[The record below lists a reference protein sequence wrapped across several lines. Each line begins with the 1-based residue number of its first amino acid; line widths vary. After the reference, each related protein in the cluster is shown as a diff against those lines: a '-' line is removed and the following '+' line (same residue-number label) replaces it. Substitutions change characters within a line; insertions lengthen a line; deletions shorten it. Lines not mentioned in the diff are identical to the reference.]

1 MNMIIAMQED
11 LTVLSTWAPLVLRQ
25 GAQANPDDLADI
37 IRRRSRVEQWVADL
51 AEGGD
56 MTPFYLLLR
65 ADRACAEYVHGL
77 LYLNR
82 ERAEEAARAG
92 AQDVGGGWGLNACA
106 WWGVH
111 EWGLVREGRLGHWAG
126 QIAQA
131 YGEEVHE
138 AEVLQAFHEL
148 SDYRG
153 DEYVN
158 QFFFDSNENW
168 REYIDTEDRSYLY
181 RAIIDRR
188 SRALGSGDPTPS

>member
-1 MNMIIAMQED
+1 MTDILNRMIAD
-11 LTVLSTWAPLVLRQ
+11 LAVLTTWAPLVLQQ
-25 GAQANPDDLADI
+25 GADASSDDLTDI

-51 AEGGD
+51 AQRGD
-56 MTPFYLLLR
+56 MTPFYQLLR
-65 ADRACAEYVHGL
+65 ADRACAEHLHIL
-77 LYLNR
+77 LYLPR
-82 ERAEEAARAG
+82 QQAEEAAAAG
-92 AQDVGGGWGLNACA
+92 AQDVGGDWSLNASA

-111 EWGLVREGRLGHWAG
+111 DWGVVREGRLGQWAG

-138 AEVLQAFHEL
+138 AEVLEAFHQL

-158 QFFFDSNENW
+158 RFFFDSNENW

-181 RAIIDRR
+181 RAILDRR
-188 SRALGSGDPTPS
+188 SRAQAEGGR